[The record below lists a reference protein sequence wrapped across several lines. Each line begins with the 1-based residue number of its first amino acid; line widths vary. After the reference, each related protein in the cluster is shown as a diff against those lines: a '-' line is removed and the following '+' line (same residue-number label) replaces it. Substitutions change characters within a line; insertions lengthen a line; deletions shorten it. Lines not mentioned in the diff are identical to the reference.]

1 MANIA
6 GFCTKCGSPHESG
19 QAFCMK
25 CGASVG
31 AGSAPSQPAQQAP
44 AAPQAP
50 AARPATPAATP
61 PAAAAPVSSA
71 PAMAAPAAKKGGGAL
86 IKVLLALAVV
96 FVLFVGAAI
105 AGIWYVGHRVKQK
118 MASLGLNQP
127 ETSEPQTSSTVGMN
141 LCSWLSNAEV
151 SQAVKADIVRAE
163 APQGG
168 DPGCTYSAQGDPGDF
183 TAKHATLLMGKNA
196 DKNAQ
201 AQMENMGKSFFRN
214 EEQQGG
220 ANPSEHP
227 GETPVF
233 QFSMD
238 TSGNAT
244 ATIRLTEK
252 MMGAL
257 GPAGGQMV
265 PGVGDEAFQ
274 AGGVI
279 LMVRKGNKLAKI
291 MYMMCP
297 CTTEDVLP
305 LAKKIA
311 DSM

>member
-31 AGSAPSQPAQQAP
+31 TGSPAGPAAQQAQ

-50 AARPATPAATP
+50 VTRPSAPAATP
-61 PAAAAPVSSA
+61 PAAAAPVSAA
-71 PAMAAPAAKKGGGAL
+71 PAMAAPAAKKGGGTL
-86 IKVLLALAVV
+86 IKVLLGLAVV

-118 MASLGLNQP
+118 MASLGLNQDN
-127 ETSEPQTSSTVGMN
+127 TSQTQTSTVGMN

-151 SQAVKADIVRAE
+151 SQAVKAEIVRAE
-163 APQGG
+163 PPEGG
-168 DPGCTYSAQGDPGDF
+168 DPGCTYSAKGDPGDF
-183 TAKHATLLMGKNA
+183 TAKHATLLMGENA

-201 AQMENMGKSFFRN
+201 AQMENKGKSFFRS

-220 ANPSEHP
+220 ANPSEHA
-227 GETPVF
+227 GEAPVF
-233 QFSMD
+233 QFTMD
-238 TSGNAT
+238 TSGNAM
-244 ATIRLTEK
+244 ATMKLTEK

-274 AGGVI
+274 TGGVI
-279 LMVRKGNKLAKI
+279 LMVRKGNKLVKI

-297 CTTEDVLP
+297 CTTDDVLP